1 VEHVDRC
8 ATYQAVFFFFFKLQ
22 KNLSVVV
29 GLPFIFQLGH
39 MKTNKNCPKY
49 GKEPETP
56 VETTDLEK
64 ASRKSTSQDL
74 LNVSQHKL
82 QKKRM
87 VSKSA
92 TKVEV
97 SEGEKSSLA
106 KSLPVKFKCGSTEKF
121 SDKPADGAADHSDQ
135 PTTSDVRPVSSDI
148 DTGSRSTAKVN
159 KIKIFNKAKPENIQV
174 ESHKPSIVIRPPM
187 DIERSQI
194 ESHKPSIVIR
204 PPTYTDRNHVDP
216 HKPSIVIRPP
226 AEKDRE
232 KTQKKIVIKQSKE
245 IIDPDRVSQDGRT
258 GREHRKTKKIAE
270 LSSFEKHGKT
280 MHFSRES
287 AKRKAEDRSWW
298 EEEEKRR
305 TAERLREERARR
317 IYAEEMRSLEE
328 QEKLA
333 DIKRYTETIRWDWDE
348 EERQKAKKKKKKMKM
363 KKPEISDDYLD
374 DYRGARNG
382 RRMPERD
389 RGAKRRPV
397 VDVGTYGAD
406 YTPATKRRRVGEVLI
421 SSNLITSIWFVLC
434 IYVVCYTV
442 IHSSFYAMGWKT
454 FIGQIV
460 FCEIVLAWLLF
471 PPSLFFL
478 REGKER
484 RNIFGAKPHNLKV
497 IVQSSSLLISEK
509 LVSNHLLFSCSLLTG
524 FEESLSV

>member
-1 VEHVDRC
+1 MKHHTHFNFGNLAFPLFSLNILNLFLTQIFKEKKSAREKFVCGACGQVC
-8 ATYQAVFFFFFKLQ
+8 NLPSCFFFFFMLQ

-29 GLPFIFQLGH
+29 ALPFIFQLGH

-106 KSLPVKFKCGSTEKF
+106 KSLPVKFKCGSMEKL

-148 DTGSRSTAKVN
+148 DIGSRSTAKVN

-280 MHFSRES
+280 MHFSIES
-287 AKRKAEDRSWW
+287 AKRKAEDRRWW

-348 EERQKAKKKKKKMKM
+348 EERQKAKKKKKKMMKM

-421 SSNLITSIWFVLC
+421 SSNLIITSICCLLYIHPQFLLC
-434 IYVVCYTV
+434 NGLEDLYWSNC
-442 IHSSFYAMGWKT
+442 
-454 FIGQIV
+454 
-460 FCEIVLAWLLF
+460 LL
-471 PPSLFFL
+471 
-478 REGKER
+478 
-484 RNIFGAKPHNLKV
+484 
-497 IVQSSSLLISEK
+497 
-509 LVSNHLLFSCSLLTG
+509 
-524 FEESLSV
+524 

>member
-1 VEHVDRC
+1 
-8 ATYQAVFFFFFKLQ
+8 
-22 KNLSVVV
+22 
-29 GLPFIFQLGH
+29 

-397 VDVGTYGAD
+397 VDVGNYGAD
-406 YTPATKRRRVGEVLI
+406 YTPATKRRRVGEVLTN
-421 SSNLITSIWFVLC
+421 SNLIISMWFVLC
-434 IYVVCYTV
+434 LYCFLFY
-442 IHSSFYAMGWKT
+442 HHPSF
-454 FIGQIV
+454 
-460 FCEIVLAWLLF
+460 LLCNGLEDLYW
-471 PPSLFFL
+471 S
-478 REGKER
+478 
-484 RNIFGAKPHNLKV
+484 NC
-497 IVQSSSLLISEK
+497 LL
-509 LVSNHLLFSCSLLTG
+509 
-524 FEESLSV
+524 